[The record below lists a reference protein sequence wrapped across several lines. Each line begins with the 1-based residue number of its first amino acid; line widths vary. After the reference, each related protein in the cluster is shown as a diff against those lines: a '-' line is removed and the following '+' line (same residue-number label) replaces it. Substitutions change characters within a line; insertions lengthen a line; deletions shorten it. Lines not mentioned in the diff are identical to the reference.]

1 MPVVMSMMHYVYAG
15 CCNCLS
21 RFKPRY
27 KRLVDNI
34 YPANPDDGLVRSNM
48 EKLTYYAVSHNEK
61 LNRIGK
67 YLAQRLNRDI
77 YRQQTNYVK
86 ISMVAVDE
94 LLLACHSQGLNLFV
108 KSLLSMIDK
117 LLEVNNA
124 EYQLLATNSF
134 VKFANIE
141 EDAPSYDRNY
151 DFLISQFSSMC
162 YSDHDDLDIK
172 KKIRVAGLKGLRGIV
187 KKTVSDDL
195 QYNIWEK
202 QNMDKII
209 PSFLFNMQEG
219 FGSQESPRH
228 DQGEERPEVLA
239 ETCLRNLMGCAAYN
253 NIHAV
258 LKPVLKHLDLH
269 TLWVPNDFAV
279 KVFKVVMYS
288 MQSQYLYVVPHFL
301 LLHLDEDNQLT
312 TNIKQ
317 SIVQILKET
326 VAIAADGAVG
336 SSVLEIFNS
345 LLRHLRMSVDMRLSG
360 GKGNTSQT
368 KAVSNYNEKGEIEF
382 EEAIIDTMGAFASI
396 LPDYQ
401 KIEIMMFIMG
411 KVPLPNSLGSA
422 LPLSGGEGDVLLL
435 NMLLKSLLE
444 VGRTYSTVSMVTTFP
459 ASFLQPLLSVSI
471 VADPG
476 VRLIVQ
482 EILHTLMDRH
492 ENIEKFKCNRNIPRD
507 ISELNL
513 NVEKPSRQDILFMRR
528 SGHEIMWH
536 LYKSI
541 QFADN
546 KKSNYIALYTTL
558 GLLSVE
564 LGTEDTLVD
573 LFKLTIALQDFAC
586 SSDNKLPAKHRCA
599 VHALV
604 ARYLNLLGQLTSEPA
619 LCQHIS
625 SVIESRQE
633 SYPQLLPPINLDNN
647 QTSRNSLPA
656 KIPTEMLFQKETLC
670 EALSNSGHDTSRF
683 LTPFR
688 QELNVQERPG
698 KTADIGSVHLEV
710 ESTHPSPLTTRK
722 VPAEEITFAS
732 FKSIYSVT
740 VVDNHSMAVSDDD
753 RIKRQKL
760 RQKFQNSTLEQLA
773 TEADQRNKKLQSTMQ
788 SILDSVV
795 KSPVSPAGSPLR
807 PDPTSPFQF
816 QSVPTYEMA
825 FPELTV
831 Y

>member
-1 MPVVMSMMHYVYAG
+1 MPG

-34 YPANPDDGLVRSNM
+34 YPANTDDGLSRSNM

-86 ISMVAVDE
+86 ISMMAVDE

-117 LLEVNNA
+117 LLEGNNP

-151 DFLISQFSSMC
+151 DFLISQFSAMC
-162 YSDHDDLDIK
+162 YSDDDHPDTK

-209 PSFLFNMQEG
+209 PSFLFNMQEY
-219 FGSQESPRH
+219 FENRDSPQH
-228 DQGEERPEVLA
+228 DQADERPEVLA

-301 LLHLDEDNQLT
+301 LLHLDEGNEHT
-312 TNIKQ
+312 TDIKQ

-345 LLRHLRMSVDMRLSG
+345 LLRHLRTSVQLRHAG
-360 GKGNTSQT
+360 GK
-368 KAVSNYNEKGEIEF
+368 VSTGQSKMAKNYNEKGEIEF

-411 KVPLPNSLGSA
+411 KVPLPNSINSA
-422 LPLSGGEGDVLLL
+422 MPSSGEEGGVLLL

-444 VGRTYSTVSMVTTFP
+444 VGKKYHTVSMVTTFP

-471 VADPG
+471 VDDPG
-476 VRLIVQ
+476 VRLIAQ

-492 ENIEKFKCNRNIPRD
+492 DNTEKFSCNRNIPRD

-513 NVEKPSRQDILFMRR
+513 KVEKPSREDISFMRR
-528 SGHEIMWH
+528 SGQDLIWH

-541 QFADN
+541 QCPGN
-546 KKSNYIALYTTL
+546 GKNNYIGLFTTL

-564 LGTEDTLVD
+564 LGSEDMLVD
-573 LFKLTIALQDFAC
+573 LFKLSLAYQEYAFGSEHNIAT
-586 SSDNKLPAKHRCA
+586 NHRCA
-599 VHALV
+599 IHAMV

-625 SVIESRQE
+625 SVIEARQD
-633 SYPQLLPPINLDNN
+633 SYPQLLPPINVDSGNS
-647 QTSRNSLPA
+647 SRHSLPD
-656 KIPTEMLFQKETLC
+656 KIPKELLFQKDVLC
-670 EALSNSGHDTSRF
+670 EALSNSGHDVSRL

-698 KTADIGSVHLEV
+698 NKADIGSVHIEV
-710 ESTHPSPLTTRK
+710 ESTNPSPLSQRK
-722 VPAEEITFAS
+722 VPTEEITFSS
-732 FKSIYSVT
+732 FKNAQSIT
-740 VVDNHSMAVSDDD
+740 VIDGRNMSSADED
-753 RIKRQKL
+753 RMKKQRIRE
-760 RQKFQNSTLEQLA
+760 KFQTSTLEQLA
-773 TEADQRNKKLQSTMQ
+773 TEADLRNKKFHQTMQ

-795 KSPVSPAGSPLR
+795 RSPVSPAGSPLR
-807 PDPTSPFQF
+807 PDPSSPFQF
-816 QSVPTYEMA
+816 KSVPTYEMK